1 MKTLREKLL
10 SQGNLKNMDITSMS
24 EIDSPIP
31 LNIKDL
37 NLPSNTSVDNSKPMD
52 AEELKMYMFWKEIL
66 ENNT

>member
-10 SQGNLKNMDITSMS
+10 SQGNLKNSDITSMS

-31 LNIKDL
+31 LSIKDL
-37 NLPSNTSVDNSKPMD
+37 NLPSSTSVDTAKPMN